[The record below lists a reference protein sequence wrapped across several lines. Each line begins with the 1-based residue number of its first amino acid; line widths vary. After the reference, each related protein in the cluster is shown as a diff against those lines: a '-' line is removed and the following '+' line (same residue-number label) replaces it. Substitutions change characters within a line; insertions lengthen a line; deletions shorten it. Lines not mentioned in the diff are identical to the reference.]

1 MTGMSQR
8 AYAAAAGLSRGT
20 VSELIDAGM
29 PGRGF
34 RAIEKESAD
43 AWRAANIDPARTDA
57 ARRGLANSAGKP
69 RKNGKAAKISG
80 SSKVNGASVATARR
94 KKLEFDLKL
103 SQLKLAERQ
112 GEVIPRETLESFL
125 FARAR
130 DERDQWIGFIAR
142 TAPIL
147 AHDLDCDLQ
156 KSFAVLDRLI
166 REQLLALAKELPA

>member
-34 RAIEKESAD
+34 RAIDKESAD

-57 ARRGLANSAGKP
+57 ARRGLADSAGKP
-69 RKNGKAAKISG
+69 RKYGKAA
-80 SSKVNGASVATARR
+80 KVNGASVATARR

-103 SQLKLAERQ
+103 SRIETRRAPGRSHPADDAGILPVR
-112 GEVIPRETLESFL
+112 PRP
-125 FARAR
+125 R
-130 DERDQWIGFIAR
+130 
-142 TAPIL
+142 
-147 AHDLDCDLQ
+147 
-156 KSFAVLDRLI
+156 
-166 REQLLALAKELPA
+166 